1 MAIPSALINLGLAI
15 LIAVLILY
23 ARVVWR
29 WGRVLWVCRVPVVSA
44 LGGGLLL
51 AATPQ
56 ARDCF
61 SDLGLA
67 IWQWALFLALTFA
80 WAWVV
85 HASARRAL
93 LADDW
98 VPEAH
103 CADGLSPNRRSNLRK
118 EFKWPAIWVPR
129 LLGLSVLGFVL
140 VALYRARDNLT
151 DARPALAE
159 ADEAVRQ
166 IDWLAGAMAGVV
178 ALYLVWII
186 VRRTVRKRMGG
197 VHPAAGSAPA
207 APATEPALLMGIL
220 PVPLSWWRSNPQ
232 AVAAPLV
239 KSVEITLTLVGI
251 VITLF
256 FIYAF
261 VSPHDGADWLPRV
274 LVVPVLFGGFVLAL
288 GEVAMWSMRWRTPLL
303 LLVALLSCVFLF
315 GAEHYH
321 DVRFVDVGAT
331 AKAPPSP
338 VRGVRPQIHFDE
350 AVARWRRV
358 NGDCDPDAAGDD
370 NKCPRPILIAGAGG
384 ASRAAFMTAT
394 VVGALM
400 DLGNDRPDTYGNV
413 RNRIFAM
420 STVSG
425 SSLGAV
431 VMRAALTDAGETA
444 DPDQPPCAQDTGKRA
459 WFRHRVG
466 ANVTPK
472 YTSYKGSWRDCFQ
485 LLLAGD
491 FLSPVMLGLFY
502 RDSFPLESG
511 SPGKPW
517 WGDRAV
523 LLEQAFE
530 RRYSEVIGGAAVA
543 CTDDD
548 FTRGLCRPFGYHPE
562 PGDKRTWLPLL
573 FINGTSVWT
582 GRRIIASDTPMGD
595 CGGDITAPMFPFAY
609 DVREYRSPTKLAR
622 CPPSPN
628 GVTVEGVVDLAD
640 RGQEAD
646 IRLSSAA
653 TISARF
659 PVISPQGNFRDRGGM
674 RTDEVVDGGYFEN
687 DGLATI
693 GDVAAALRQY
703 HLDPVVI
710 RIVNEPAETSQAVQ
724 ADAARPP
731 RGGDVGERTWFDDF
745 ISIFRTLV
753 STRTGHLDGHEAYV
767 KSILTSE
774 KRLIRIGVYD
784 TLETT
789 DMPGG
794 AEAENPLCRWE
805 VGARQ
810 PGEEPQPAVMK
821 NVSMSWWM
829 SHPVQAYIDAQLCKR
844 ENAQRLLCEL
854 ESGKQGATKSCPAE
868 VAAK

>member
-1 MAIPSALINLGLAI
+1 MAISSVLINLGLAI
-15 LIAVLILY
+15 LIAVLVWY
-23 ARVVWR
+23 ARVVWK
-29 WGRVLWVCRVPVVSA
+29 WGRVLWVCRVPFVSA

-61 SDLGLA
+61 SDLGLE

-80 WAWVV
+80 WAWIV

-103 CADGLSPNRRSNLRK
+103 CANGLSPIQRKNLRD
-118 EFKWPAIWVPR
+118 EFEWPAIMVPR
-129 LLGLSVLGFVL
+129 LLGLLVLAFVL

-151 DARPALAE
+151 GASISLAE

-166 IDWLAGAMAGVV
+166 IEWLAGATVGVIVLYV
-178 ALYLVWII
+178 AWTW
-186 VRRTVRKRMGG
+186 RRRDVRKRMGG
-197 VHPAAGSAPA
+197 VHGAAGPAPA
-207 APATEPALLMGIL
+207 APAAEPALLMGVL
-220 PVPLSWWRSNPQ
+220 PTPLSWWRSNPE

-239 KSVEITLTLVGI
+239 KSVEIALTILGVI
-251 VITLF
+251 ITLF

-261 VSPHDGADWLPRV
+261 VSPHDGADMLPRV

-303 LLVALLSCVFLF
+303 LLVVLLSCVFLF

-321 DVRFVDVGAT
+321 DIRFVDAFVD

-338 VRGVRPQIHFDE
+338 MRGASPQIHFDE

-358 NGDCDPDAAGDD
+358 NNDCDPDAAADR

-394 VVGALM
+394 VVGALI

-431 VMRAALTDAGETA
+431 VMRAALSDAGETE
-444 DPDQPPCAQDTGKRA
+444 DPNQPPCAQDTGKRS

-472 YTSYKGSWRDCFQ
+472 YISYKGSWRDCFQ

-502 RDSFPLESG
+502 RDSFPVESG

-530 RRYSEVIGGAAVA
+530 RRYSEVIGGPRVE

-562 PGDKRTWLPLL
+562 PGDKKTWLPLL
-573 FINGTSVWT
+573 FVNGTSVST
-582 GRRIIASDTPMGD
+582 GRRIIASDIAMGD
-595 CGGDITAPMFPFAY
+595 CGGKITAPMFPFAY
-609 DVREYRSPTKLAR
+609 DVREYLSPTKLDR
-622 CPPSPN
+622 CPPSAN
-628 GVTVEGVVDLAD
+628 GTTVKGVVDLPN
-640 RGQEAD
+640 RGQQDD

-659 PVISPQGNFRDRGGM
+659 PVISPQGNFRDPGGM

-703 HLDPVVI
+703 HLDPAVI
-710 RIVNEPAETSQAVQ
+710 RIVNEPAETSQAAP

-731 RGGDVGERTWFDDF
+731 PGGGVDERTWFDDF
-745 ISIFRTLV
+745 TSIFRTLV

-767 KSILTSE
+767 KGILTSKE
-774 KRLIRIGVYD
+774 RLIRIGVDD
-784 TLETT
+784 TLQTT

-794 AEAENPLCRWE
+794 GDAENPLCRWE
-805 VGARQ
+805 VRARQ
-810 PGEEPQPAVMK
+810 SGEEPKPTVMK

-844 ENAQRLLCEL
+844 ENAQILLCEL
-854 ESGKQGATKSCPAE
+854 EGGKQGATKSCPAE